1 MPTPMPR
8 LFPIRA
14 IGGDVCL
21 MARDRFLAVLEAS
34 PVGFAL
40 KGERERRA
48 LIIGFARFLNGLTF
62 PVQLLIKTDVVRLDD
77 YLADMK
83 AREADLEPHLRPALG
98 DYIRFLNES
107 QHLEHLLRRRFY
119 IVLSWQGTDTRS
131 RPIRRG
137 ESLWEE
143 AEREL
148 ERRAAVV
155 DEGLRPLGIK
165 VRRHG
170 TEELYR
176 FIFTCLNGRNAE
188 EGVAWSW
195 DSGLVIK

>member
-1 MPTPMPR
+1 MARSMQR

-14 IGGDVCL
+14 IGGDLCL
-21 MARDRFLAVLEAS
+21 MDRDRYLAVLEAS

-40 KGERERRA
+40 KDERERRA
-48 LIIGFARFLNGLTF
+48 LVLGFARFLNGLTF

-77 YLADMK
+77 YLAEMK
-83 AREADLEPHLRPALG
+83 AREADLEAHLRPALG
-98 DYIRFLNES
+98 DYLRFLNES

-119 IVLSWQGTDTRS
+119 IVLSWLGTDTRS

-137 ESLWEE
+137 EGLWEE

-148 ERRAAVV
+148 ARRIVVV
-155 DEGLRPLGIK
+155 DQGLRPLGVK
-165 VRRHG
+165 VRRQG

-176 FIFTCLNGRNAE
+176 FIFACLNGREAE
-188 EGVAWSW
+188 QGVSWSW
-195 DSGLVIK
+195 DSSLLLK

>member
-1 MPTPMPR
+1 MQR

-21 MARDRFLAVLEAS
+21 MDRDRYLAVLEAS

-40 KGERERRA
+40 RGERERQA
-48 LIIGFARFLNGLTF
+48 LVLGFARFLNGLTF

-83 AREADLEPHLRPALG
+83 AHEADLEPHLRPALG
-98 DYIRFLNES
+98 DYIRFLHES
-107 QHLEHLLRRRFY
+107 QHLEHLMRRRFY
-119 IVLSWQGTDTRS
+119 VVLSWQGTDTRS

-148 ERRAAVV
+148 GRRAAVV

-165 VRRHG
+165 VRRQG
-170 TEELYR
+170 TEELYK
-176 FIFTCLNGRNAE
+176 FIFTCLNGRDPQ
-188 EGVAWSW
+188 EGMSWSW
-195 DSGLVIK
+195 DSGFIVK

>member
-1 MPTPMPR
+1 
-8 LFPIRA
+8 
-14 IGGDVCL
+14 
-21 MARDRFLAVLEAS
+21 LEAS

-48 LIIGFARFLNGLTF
+48 LILGFARFLNGLTF
-62 PVQLLIKTDVVRLDD
+62 PVQLLVKTDVVRLDD

-83 AREADLEPHLRPALG
+83 AREPDLEAHLRPALG

-137 ESLWEE
+137 ERLWEE

-148 ERRAAVV
+148 ARRCLAV
-155 DEGLRPLGIK
+155 DEGLRPLGVK
-165 VRRHG
+165 VRRQT

-176 FIFTCLNGRNAE
+176 FIFACLNGRQADG
-188 EGVAWSW
+188 GVTWSW
-195 DSGLVIK
+195 DSGLITR